1 MSAVAEKRVLVL
13 QGGGALGAY
22 QAGAYAALAEAGLE
36 PDWVA
41 GISIGAI
48 NAALIAGNTPPN
60 RVGRLRQFWEKVS
73 SGLQG
78 QALFPG
84 GHGRSLFNEA
94 SSWLATLYGI
104 PGFFSPRFPPPA
116 LALPGSD
123 GAVSFYDTAP
133 LRATLDE
140 LVDYKVLNNNEHIRA
155 SFGAVNIRSGN
166 FRYFDSRHEPLG
178 SSHVLASGALP
189 PGFAPVEINGESY
202 WDGGLVSNTPL
213 QYVVDEAENGTPLC
227 IFQVDLFSA
236 RGELPK
242 TIYEAAEREKEIRY
256 SSRTRMNTSVMR
268 DMQRLR
274 KAAKR
279 LMAKLP
285 DALAEDPDARF
296 LAEAGRGPGIT
307 VMHLINRGNAFDNHS
322 KDNEFSRLSME
333 EHWAAGHADVITS
346 LNHPD
351 WIARHIPKHGMKVF
365 DLTRKPQQT
374 GTPP

>member
-1 MSAVAEKRVLVL
+1 MAVEEKRVLVL

-60 RVGRLRQFWEKVS
+60 RVGRLRQFWEKLS

-78 QALFPG
+78 QSLFPG
-84 GHGRSLFNEA
+84 DNGRSLFNET

-104 PGFFSPRFPPPA
+104 PGFFSPRFPPPT
-116 LALPGSD
+116 LAMPGSA
-123 GAVSFYDTAP
+123 GALSFYDTAP

-140 LVDYKVLNNNEHIRA
+140 LVDFKLLNNNANMRA

-189 PGFAPVEINGESY
+189 PGFAPVEIDGEFY

-213 QYVVDEAENGTPLC
+213 QYVVDQAESGTPLC

-242 TIYEAAEREKEIRY
+242 TIYETAEREKEIRY

-279 LMAKLP
+279 LMTKLP
-285 DALAEDPDARF
+285 EGLADDPDARL

-307 VMHLINRGNAFDNHS
+307 VMHLINRGNVFDNHS
-322 KDNEFSRLSME
+322 KDYEFSRLSME
-333 EHWAAGHADVITS
+333 EHWAAGHADVNTS

-351 WIARHIPKHGMKVF
+351 WINRYVRKHGMKVF
-365 DLTRKPQQT
+365 DLTRKPAA
-374 GTPP
+374 